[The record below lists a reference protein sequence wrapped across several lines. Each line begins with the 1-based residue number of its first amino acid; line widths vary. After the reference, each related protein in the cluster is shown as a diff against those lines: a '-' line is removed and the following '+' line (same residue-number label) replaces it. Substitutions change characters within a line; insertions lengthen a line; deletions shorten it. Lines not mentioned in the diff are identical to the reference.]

1 MFLSYY
7 NYYKDF
13 YNNIFTEGARVIAMR
28 DDLNYKEIGKRIQK
42 FRNKRGLTQDELGEL
57 IGSNQKYVSRLEIGN
72 PKPYFSTIVAISRA
86 LQISVDS
93 LIADY
98 DNSFDESTLKLILDD
113 IRGMNKKQLAML
125 RDNIATIKKLSE

>member
-1 MFLSYY
+1 
-7 NYYKDF
+7 
-13 YNNIFTEGARVIAMR
+13 MR
-28 DDLNYKEIGKRIQK
+28 DDLNYKEIGKRIQE

-125 RDNIATIKKLSE
+125 RDNIATIKKLNE